1 MVAVTVT
8 SPVRGS
14 PGLDATESVT
24 ALAEILPVPVI
35 QFTLDV
41 VTTVG
46 GVGVQSTVMLRL
58 PLDAGRLIVGIYY
71 LMFILLIIGVPF
83 TVIVALALAAVR
95 CPVIAGTLAVMVT
108 LPGDTGVTT
117 PPDTVAIVVSELPQD
132 IVAVEFVVAV
142 RVILFPIVTA
152 VAEGDIDTVDVIGTT
167 DTVQLA
173 VSLPAV
179 ADITVVPLERADTTP
194 PDTVATLVLVLVHV
208 TVGSVAFPGV
218 TVAVRVSPCP

>member
-1 MVAVTVT
+1 
-8 SPVRGS
+8 
-14 PGLDATESVT
+14 
-24 ALAEILPVPVI
+24 
-35 QFTLDV
+35 
-41 VTTVG
+41 
-46 GVGVQSTVMLRL
+46 
-58 PLDAGRLIVGIYY
+58 
-71 LMFILLIIGVPF
+71 MFILLIIGVPF